1 MSWYN
6 PFSFS
11 LSRLATALKLA
22 KRAFGAYKK
31 QAVILSILGV
41 LSGLLQA
48 VGANALIPL
57 FSFFVNG
64 TDRIGTDSVTN
75 FIRSMFA
82 IAHIPLTL
90 PSLLVFIC
98 LMFTGSAGLT
108 CYFNYIRNLI
118 RTGYQRATMDQL
130 YRETLSAD
138 WPYLS
143 KQKLG
148 HLETVIMTDV
158 SQSGVLLDTITSSV
172 GMIGSFLMY
181 LVVAMNISKTVTV
194 MTLVLGGAV
203 FLVFKPFIFK
213 VRRYSIET
221 EALNKEI
228 SHQINESI
236 GGVKSI
242 KAAGNEK
249 PFIDFSSRNFEAL
262 RRLQMRTVM
271 IQSATLP
278 FIQPIGIVFISA
290 VVAFAYYRTAYNL
303 GALAAIIYLIQ
314 KMFDYIQSLQQY
326 AQNISGAVPF
336 VQGVLEYRDQA
347 ARFAEPLNG
356 AAGASFSFKKEL
368 RFDGVSFAYAEE
380 QQIEKKQAEAN
391 GTEAGKGLEE
401 KILGD
406 HVLKGLS
413 FAVPKGNTIG
423 IIGKSG
429 AGKTTVFDLIL
440 RLLKPSSGSITI
452 DGKDINDI
460 NLSHWRHSIAY
471 VPQDAFLL
479 NDTIRNNIR
488 FHDQNV
494 SNTDVENAVETAY
507 LKDFVSELPEKL
519 ETVVGERGVRLS
531 GGQRQRIAIARAL
544 ARKPE
549 ILLLDEATS
558 ALDGESE
565 KYIQQAIESL
575 KGKMTIVIIAHRLST
590 VAHSDSLLVLDA
602 GKIVESGKPA
612 DLLKDKETY
621 YSKMYDIRN

>member
-1 MSWYN
+1 MSNRN
-6 PFSFS
+6 PFLSGA
-11 LSRLATALKLA
+11 SRLLAALKLA
-22 KRAFGAYKK
+22 RRAFGAYKK
-31 QAVILSILGV
+31 QIVLLSVLGV
-41 LSGLLQA
+41 LSGLFQA

-64 TDRIGTDSVTN
+64 TDRIGTDSITN
-75 FIRSMFA
+75 FIRNLFA

-98 LMFTGSAGLT
+98 LMFAGSAGLT
-108 CYFNYIRNLI
+108 CYLNYIRNLI
-118 RTGYQRATMDQL
+118 RTGYQRKTMDQL

-158 SQSGVLLDTITSSV
+158 SQSGVLLDTVTSSV
-172 GMIGSFLMY
+172 GIIGGFLMY
-181 LVVAMNISKTVTV
+181 LIVALNISKTVTV
-194 MTLVLGGAV
+194 MTLILGGAI
-203 FLVFKPFIFK
+203 FFVFKPFIFK
-213 VRRYSIET
+213 VRRYSAET
-221 EALNKEI
+221 ERLNKEI
-228 SHQINESI
+228 SHQVNESI
-236 GGVKSI
+236 GGMKCI

-262 RRLQMRTVM
+262 RRLQMRQYM
-271 IQSATLP
+271 IQNLTVS
-278 FIQPIGIVFISA
+278 FIQPIGIVFISL

-303 GALAAIIYLIQ
+303 GALAAVVYLIQ

-347 ARFAEPLNG
+347 ARYAEPARG
-356 AAGASFSFKKEL
+356 TDGTPFSFKKEL
-368 RFDGVSFAYAEE
+368 RFEGVSFAYAEKE
-380 QQIEKKQAEAN
+380 QIKGRQAEENWTKAN
-391 GTEAGKGLEE
+391 SGSGEQT
-401 KILGD
+401 LGEY
-406 HVLKGLS
+406 VLKGLS
-413 FAVPKGNTIG
+413 FTVPKGNTIG

-440 RLLKPSSGSITI
+440 RLLKPTAGIITI
-452 DGKDINDI
+452 DGKDINVT
-460 NLSHWRHSIAY
+460 NLSQWRHSIAY

-479 NDTIRNNIR
+479 NDTISNNIR
-488 FHDQNV
+488 FHDSNV
-494 SNTDVENAVETAY
+494 NDADIESAVEAAY
-507 LKDFVSELPEKL
+507 LKDFVSGLPEGL
-519 ETVVGERGVRLS
+519 DTIVGERGTRLS

-565 KYIQQAIESL
+565 KYIQQAIEGL

-590 VAHSDSLLVLDA
+590 VAHSDQLLVLDG
-602 GKIVESGKPA
+602 GKIVESGKPVE
-612 DLLKDKETY
+612 LLKDKETY
-621 YSKMYDIRN
+621 YSRMYDIRN